1 MLGSAATLTLA
12 LMLGPGAVSTTL
24 AQDAVAPA
32 ATAAPQLPAAA
43 NVTALLAAPAGA
55 FTVGDPVELTLRVT
69 HPAGTQV
76 ILPRL
81 EQTWGDF
88 EVRDQQPPQTTAND
102 DGTLTTE
109 QTIVATLFA
118 TGDFTTPPLTLTVSD
133 AAGQLSQA
141 VAAPATLS
149 IGSVLAEGDSELR
162 DIKPQAELEIPAA
175 IPYPALIA
183 AAAAAM
189 LAALGFVLWRRWAN
203 QKPVDNRT
211 PDQVA
216 YDELARIAAMQLP
229 AAGRFNE
236 HYALTADCVRNYLE
250 RQFGIPA
257 SDRTTLEITT
267 SLRTAT
273 IAPAQAQSLVTMLA
287 ECDLVKFARLAPGQ
301 AAATDLLEEARR
313 FVMLTTA
320 EKAAAASQASNPDN
334 MVGAAASA

>member
-1 MLGSAATLTLA
+1 MLGSTATLALA
-12 LMLGPGAVSTTL
+12 LMLGPGAVPTAL
-24 AQDAVAPA
+24 AQDAAAPA
-32 ATAAPQLPAAA
+32 ATAAPQLPTAAD
-43 NVTALLAAPAGA
+43 VTAVLAAPTGA

-88 EVRDQQPPQTTAND
+88 EVREQQPAQTTANG

-118 TGDFTTPPLTLTVSD
+118 PGDFTTPQLALTVSD

-141 VAAPATLS
+141 VAAPAALS
-149 IGSVLAEGDSELR
+149 IASVLAEGDSELR
-162 DIKPQAELEIPAA
+162 DIKPQAALEIPAA
-175 IPYPALIA
+175 IPYPAL
-183 AAAAAM
+183 
-189 LAALGFVLWRRWAN
+189 LAGVGAVALALLGFVLWRRWASR
-203 QKPVDNRT
+203 KPVDNRT

-216 YDELARIAAMQLP
+216 YDELARIGALQLP
-229 AAGRFNE
+229 AAGRFSE

-250 RQFGIPA
+250 RQFGIA
-257 SDRTTLEITT
+257 ACDRTTLEITAA
-267 SLRTAT
+267 LRTAT

-287 ECDLVKFARLAPGQ
+287 ECDLVKFARLAPGS
-301 AAATDLLEEARR
+301 AAAADLLEEARH

-320 EKAAAASQASNPDN
+320 AKAAAASQASNPDN